1 MISRIFSYSLVLA
14 GLLITING
22 LKAQTFNDALRF
34 SQLDVSG
41 TARFM
46 GTAGSASALGAD
58 FSTAFTNPAGMALFR
73 KSELTFSPGF
83 LSVRSESTLESDNP
97 MTFLESANNFRL
109 GNFGLIIASQPRSSK
124 WTTVNFSIGL
134 NRTASFQQEFD
145 FRGRTPGSIL
155 DRFTALGDGL
165 MWNQLDD
172 FEAGIAFDVGA
183 IYNDPFGQNNGI
195 YINDLERFNPD
206 HRVFKRQFVRQGGH
220 INDLGITLAGNYDEK
235 LQLGLTIGI
244 PFYRFNYQKTYQEV
258 DDIDEVPVFNNLT
271 YQEFLNT
278 SGTGFNMKMGV
289 IYSPSHDLRVG
300 VSVHTPTFLRVTEN
314 FSSEMSYTFT
324 EQTTN
329 TFSEQS
335 PEGQFEYRLVTPW
348 RFSGGVGKIIG
359 GKGFISADIEFV
371 DYTNM
376 AFDFRSDNLADI
388 DYQREQ
394 NDAILNRLSSVFN
407 FKLGGE
413 WAEDIWRLRA
423 GALLDG
429 TPFFGDNRYNFGY
442 SLGAGIRGD
451 SFYLD
456 IAYIQRRFNQLYSP
470 YLIENA
476 PSQNVNNAIRM
487 SQVVLTIGFKI

>member
-1 MISRIFSYSLVLA
+1 MIRKIFFSICFLGALTVST
-14 GLLITING
+14 GSII
-22 LKAQTFNDALRF
+22 AQTYNDALRF
-34 SQLDVSG
+34 SQLDVGG

-58 FSTAFTNPAGMALFR
+58 FSTAYTNPAGMALFR

-83 LSVRSESTLESDNP
+83 FSARTESTLDSENP
-97 MTFLESANNFRL
+97 ITVAESANNFRL
-109 GNFGLIIASQPRSSK
+109 GNVGLVIVSQPRGSK
-124 WTTVNFSIGL
+124 WTTVNFSVGL
-134 NRTASFQQEFD
+134 NRTANFQQEFD

-155 DRFTALGDGL
+155 DRFTALGNGL
-165 MWNQLDD
+165 TWNQLDD
-172 FEAGIAFDVGA
+172 FEAGLAFDVEA
-183 IYNDPFGQNNGI
+183 IYNDPFGENNGV
-195 YINDLERFNPD
+195 YTNDLETFNPD

-220 INDLGITLAGNYDEK
+220 INDLGISLAGNYDEK
-235 LQLGLTIGI
+235 LQVGLTIGI
-244 PFYRFNYQKTYQEV
+244 PFYRFNYQKTYIES
-258 DDIDEVPVFNNLT
+258 DDIGEVPVFNGLT
-271 YQEFLNT
+271 YREFLRT
-278 SGTGFNMKMGV
+278 SGTGFNAKFGM
-289 IYSPSHDLRVG
+289 IFSPTNDFRVG
-300 VSVHTPTFLRVTEN
+300 ASVHTPTFLRVTED
-314 FSSEMSYTFT
+314 FSTEMSYTFT

-329 TFSEQS
+329 TCEDRS
-335 PEGQFEYRLVTPW
+335 PQGQFEYRLVTPW
-348 RFSGGVGKIIG
+348 RFAASAGKIIG
-359 GKGFISADIEFV
+359 GRGFISADVEFI

-394 NDAILNRLSSVFN
+394 NDAIRDRLSSVVN

-442 SLGAGIRGD
+442 SFGGGIRGD

-456 IAYIQRRFNQLYSP
+456 VAYIQRRLNQLYNP

-476 PSQNVNNAIRM
+476 PAQNVNNAVRL
-487 SQVVLTIGFKI
+487 SQLVVTLGFKI